1 MKKILLFLSLLFS
14 GLCYSQVVPE
24 WISFFN
30 GPTNFDDQIENVAFD
45 NSGNIYLSGYG
56 YETVGGQGPDFFT
69 VKCNSSGTEE
79 WSKVYNGPQNDTERP
94 FGLFVDGAGNVYLTG
109 TSRWTASAYKI
120 VTIKYSPSGDLLWI
134 SAFDSLGTA
143 EGEAHAITV
152 DDDGNVYITGRIS
165 PENNSYYDMATIKMD
180 ANGNI
185 LDYAYYG
192 QPLGFT
198 EDGTNIIT
206 DSDGNVYVGGNADN
220 SSFGQEVIIIK
231 YNSSLDTLWT
241 VHINGNDNQY
251 NEFAIDIALDDT
263 NNVYALCRL
272 QNDPGFT
279 DYAVVKINSSG
290 QVIWREEF
298 DQDGGQDIPEDMVMD
313 DEGNIYVTGRVRRT
327 GGGGYNDFAVI
338 KYNNAG
344 EQQWVSYYDGPE
356 HFDDD
361 PIGISIDQ
369 SGNVYV
375 CGESN
380 PNGGS
385 HFKFTVVKFNSDG
398 SFNWSYIYDENVSSK
413 AVGVWIDNSGFVYAA
428 GEGESPNG
436 NHDLLV
442 VKLNSTTG
450 VEDENKSSLNSF
462 YLSQNY
468 PNPFNPT
475 TTLSFVIGQQSFVS
489 LKVFDI
495 LGREV
500 VTLINEERSAGTY
513 EINFDAFELSS
524 GVYFY
529 QLSVRTPSGR
539 TGSFV
544 ETKKMLLLR

>member
-1 MKKILLFLSLLFS
+1 VKKIIFFLSFIIS
-14 GLCYSQVVPE
+14 GFGYSQVAPE

-30 GPTNFDDQIENVAFD
+30 GPTNFDDQIENVVFD

-56 YETVGGQGPDFFT
+56 YETVGGQGQDFFM

-79 WSKVYNGPQNDTERP
+79 WSNIYNGPQNDTERP
-94 FGLFVDGAGNVYLTG
+94 YGLFVDIAGNVYVTG
-109 TSRWTASAYKI
+109 TSRWTASSYKI
-120 VTIKYSPSGDLLWI
+120 VTIKYSPSGDLLWT
-134 SAFDSLGTA
+134 SAYDSLGTA
-143 EGEAHAITV
+143 EGEAHAVTV
-152 DDDGNVYITGRIS
+152 DDVGNVFITGRVS
-165 PENNSYYDMATIKMD
+165 PDNNSYYDMATIKMD
-180 ANGNI
+180 ANGNV
-185 LDYAYYG
+185 LDYTYYG
-192 QPLGFT
+192 QSLGFT

-206 DSDGNVYVGGNADN
+206 DSDGNVYIAGNADN

-231 YNSSLDTLWT
+231 YNNSLDTLWS
-241 VHINGNDNQY
+241 VHINGNDNAY

-263 NNVYALCRL
+263 SNVYALCRL

-279 DYAVVKINSSG
+279 DFAVVKINSSG

-327 GGGGYNDFAVI
+327 GGGGYNDFVVI

-344 EQQWVSYYDGPE
+344 VQQWKSYYDGPE

-361 PIGISIDQ
+361 PIGINVDQ
-369 SGNVYV
+369 NGNVYV

-385 HFKFTVVKFNSDG
+385 HFKFTVVKFNADG
-398 SFNWSYIYDENVSSK
+398 SFDWDYVYDENVSSK
-413 AVGVWIDNSGFVYAA
+413 AVGIWIDNSGFVYAG

-436 NHDLLV
+436 NHDLMV

-450 VEDENKSSLNSF
+450 VEEEYENSLKSFRLE
-462 YLSQNY
+462 QNY

-475 TTLSFVIGQQSFVS
+475 TNFEFRIASFGFVS
-489 LKVFDI
+489 LKVFDV
-495 LGREV
+495 LGKEV
-500 VTLINEERSAGTY
+500 ATLVNEEKPAGNY
-513 EINFDAFELSS
+513 KIAFDASGLSS

-529 QLSVRTPSGR
+529 KLQSGN
-539 TGSFV
+539 FV
-544 ETKKMLLLR
+544 ESKKMILLR